1 MKRRMLGLAALTA
14 VLGLGLLTSCA
25 TRPADPQPAAPGAA
39 PATAPATAPLPSA
52 AITAGLRVSGTLSY
66 LQRVALPPDSEVI
79 VQLRDVSRMDGAAG
93 VMAEQRFTARSQV
106 PLDFELLVEPGKINS
121 SKRYAVSARI
131 VRAGRLLFI
140 NDKLHLVLTRGHGS
154 RVDMLLYMVSSP

>member
-1 MKRRMLGLAALTA
+1 MKRRMPGLAALTA
-14 VLGLGLLTSCA
+14 VLGLGLLASCA
-25 TRPADPQPAAPGAA
+25 TRPADPQAAAPGAA
-39 PATAPATAPLPSA
+39 PDAALAPSA
-52 AITAGLRVSGTLSY
+52 AVSPGLRVSGTLSY
-66 LQRVALPPDSEVI
+66 LQRVALPPDSQVI

-106 PLDFELLVEPGKINS
+106 PLAFELLVAPGKINS
-121 SKRYAVSARI
+121 VKRYAVSARI
-131 VRAGRLLFI
+131 ERAGKLLFI

>member
-25 TRPADPQPAAPGAA
+25 TRPADPQPAAPSATPSA
-39 PATAPATAPLPSA
+39 VPAPSA
-52 AITAGLRVSGTLSY
+52 AIPAGLRVSGTLSY

-79 VQLRDVSRMDGAAG
+79 VQLRDVSRMDGTAG
-93 VMAEQRFTARSQV
+93 VMAEQHFTARSQV
-106 PLDFELLVEPGKINS
+106 PLAFELLVEPGKINS
-121 SKRYAVSARI
+121 RKRYAVSARI
-131 VRAGRLLFI
+131 ERAGKLLFI